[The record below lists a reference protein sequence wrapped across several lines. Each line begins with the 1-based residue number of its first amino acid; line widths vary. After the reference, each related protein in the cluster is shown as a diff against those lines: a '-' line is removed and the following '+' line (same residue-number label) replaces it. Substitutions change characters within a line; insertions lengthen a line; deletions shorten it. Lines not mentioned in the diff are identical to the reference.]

1 MSDRRDP
8 AFQSNELLIRQLE
21 DAGWTLYYSARLGD
35 RVVAGHKLSDVAK
48 RALEPPKAK
57 R

>member
-21 DAGWTLYYSARLGD
+21 DAGWTLYYSPRLGD